1 MKPWEATQIHP
12 AEKEQVGYRF
22 AYMALNRTYGMKN
35 IVCDGPEYDHHT
47 VKGSELEVFFKYADD
62 GISPWEDVRG
72 FEIAGA
78 DGVFKPANVKFN
90 ESNKSYILSNPDI
103 PAPKEVRYCFKNF
116 QIGNV
121 VNHRNL
127 PLVPFRSNRIK

>member
-1 MKPWEATQIHP
+1 MRESNTS
-12 AEKEQVGYRF
+12 
-22 AYMALNRTYGMKN
+22 MNM
-35 IVCDGPEYDHHT
+35 T
-47 VKGSELEVFFKYADD
+47 VVIKRKGE
-62 GISPWEDVRG
+62 
-72 FEIAGA
+72 

-103 PAPKEVRYCFKNF
+103 SVPKEVRYCFKNF